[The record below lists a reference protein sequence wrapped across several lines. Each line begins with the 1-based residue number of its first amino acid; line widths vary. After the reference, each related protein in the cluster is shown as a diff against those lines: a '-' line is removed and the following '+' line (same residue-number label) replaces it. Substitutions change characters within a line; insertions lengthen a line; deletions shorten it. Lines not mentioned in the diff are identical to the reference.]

1 MWRGLRLAEVG
12 EAELESRLRGRTLQ
26 VYWYLLKAGSSRSFG
41 VREVQRALG
50 FKSPSVA
57 LHHLEKLRE
66 LGLLSK
72 TPTGEYLVAREV
84 KVGFLRFFMRVG
96 RFRFPRCLLYAVFVT
111 SLLAA
116 YVAFYPQTLS
126 LHNLMALV
134 FALSASAILWFEA
147 LKALREA
154 PL

>member
-1 MWRGLRLAEVG
+1 MAEA
-12 EAELESRLRGRTLQ
+12 EAELEAKLRGKTLQ
-26 VYWYLLKAGSSRSFG
+26 VYWHLLKAGGGRSFG
-41 VREVQRALG
+41 VREVQRAVG

-72 TPTGEYLVAREV
+72 TSTGEYVVAREV
-84 KVGFLRFFMRVG
+84 KVGFLKLFMKVG
-96 RFRFPRCLLYAVFVT
+96 RFRFPRCLLYAVFTT
-111 SLLAA
+111 SLLAS
-116 YVAFYPQTLS
+116 YVTLYPQTLS

-134 FALSASAILWFEA
+134 FGLSASAILWYETF
-147 LKALREA
+147 KALRES